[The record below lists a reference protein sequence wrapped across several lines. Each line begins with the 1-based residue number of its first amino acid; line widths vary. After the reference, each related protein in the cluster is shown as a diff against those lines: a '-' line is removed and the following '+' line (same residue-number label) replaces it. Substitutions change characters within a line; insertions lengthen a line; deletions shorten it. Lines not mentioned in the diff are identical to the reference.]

1 MGFASKPVAALL
13 LAGAFGLLWG
23 SGALG
28 SEGVLPA
35 RTALA
40 EIDGDGAFLF
50 TTRFCE
56 PGTCMDAHVGVA
68 KSGRSALP
76 VLIAAPGQSIRFK
89 VAFAPSSLRLT
100 VRASGTM
107 ITTAL
112 TQAMWQLPSDLP
124 LPASLQL
131 DAANETHSGTFVAI
145 LDRIAPAPF
154 VDSGRVLVRRTRTT
168 ERRVVFDIRFR
179 LCSQQTGAVQIQLSE
194 KRPTG
199 TRRVERVLP
208 SVHTP
213 GCTVYR
219 HEQMS
224 PWSLGR
230 AGQLALRA
238 SVGRSQLSSSQSLT
252 RAANS

>member
-1 MGFASKPVAALL
+1 ML
-13 LAGAFGLLWG
+13 LAGVLGLLWG
-23 SGALG
+23 SGAFG
-28 SEGVLPA
+28 SEGSLPA

-40 EIDGDGAFLF
+40 EIDGERAFLF

-76 VLIAAPGQSIRFK
+76 VVVAAPGQSIGFK

-100 VRASGTM
+100 VRAGGIEM
-107 ITTAL
+107 TTSL
-112 TQAMWQLPSDLP
+112 TEAMWQLPSDLP

-131 DAANETHSGTFVAI
+131 DAANETHSGTFIAI
-145 LDRIAPAPF
+145 LDRIAPGPLL
-154 VDSGRVLVRRTRTT
+154 DRTRVLLRRTRTQ
-168 ERRVVFDIRFR
+168 RRIVFDLRFR

-199 TRRVERVLP
+199 MRRVERVLP
-208 SVHTP
+208 NVHTP
-213 GCTVYR
+213 RCTVYR
-219 HEQMS
+219 FEQMS

-230 AGQLALRA
+230 PGQLALRA
-238 SVGRSQLSSSQSLT
+238 RVGRSQLSSSRFLIPES
-252 RAANS
+252 R